1 MSILLYLSI
10 RLQHQQQSHCSNSE
24 LPGLFWFASAAI
36 LYGIGQ
42 GFNAPSLFA
51 WASDTADNHHRG
63 RALAMLF
70 MFLELGI
77 IVGGLSANYFI
88 QGTSWNYFG
97 IFGFSG
103 AAFIIALLFSLY
115 CLRYKQSQQ
124 ITAI

>member
-1 MSILLYLSI
+1 MVILVYLSTALEH
-10 RLQHQQQSHCSNSE
+10 RHQTHC
-24 LPGLFWFASAAI
+24 LDCDIPGLFWFASAAV

-77 IVGGLSANYFI
+77 IVGGLIANHFI
-88 QGTSWNYFG
+88 QGMSWNYVG

-103 AAFIIALLFSLY
+103 LAFLMALGFSLY
-115 CLRYKQSQQ
+115 CLKANSK
-124 ITAI
+124 

>member
-1 MSILLYLSI
+1 MSI
-10 RLQHQQQSHCSNSE
+10 RLQHQHQTHCSTCE
-24 LPGLFWFASAAI
+24 LPGLFWFAGSAT

-77 IVGGLSANYFI
+77 IVGGLTANYFI
-88 QGTSWNYFG
+88 KGTSWNYVG

-103 AAFIIALLFSLY
+103 SAFFIALGFSLY
-115 CLRYKQSQQ
+115 CLRYKHQR
-124 ITAI
+124 